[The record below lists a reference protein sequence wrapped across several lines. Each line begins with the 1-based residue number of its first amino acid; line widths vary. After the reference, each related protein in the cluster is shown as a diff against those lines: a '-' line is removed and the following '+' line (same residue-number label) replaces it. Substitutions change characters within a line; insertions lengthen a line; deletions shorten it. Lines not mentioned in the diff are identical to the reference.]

1 MRVRTGFTAGL
12 VAAALCAG
20 AATAQPQS
28 PPSSPQGPPAGRD
41 QACPPSSDPSLC
53 LGYRPYGGLGRTLD
67 PAEYP
72 YPYQDPYLATMT
84 AAGLSP
90 DGVTRGAKREVVQV
104 PVLPGR
110 DGVPLLE
117 GRGTASVALYRQP
130 QRAPLMF
137 ILGGVGSNP
146 YFGLA
151 PYYAALFQKHGAHV
165 VVLPSPMT
173 WNFAL
178 AASRSATPGFTPDDA
193 RDVYQLME
201 ATLAVLRARHGVE
214 ATSVHFMGV
223 SLGALEGAYLS
234 VLDADEGRI
243 GIQQYLLVNPPP
255 DLGYALGKLD
265 EWLALGAVLGRER
278 AGRAGMRARGAVED
292 YIEDRRTNRHATFD
306 RAAEVFSSMSKEE
319 LQFVIAQYIRLVLPE
334 LVYVTQAVGEQ
345 RVPATKQEAR
355 ARLRE
360 AKAFTLRAYEERIA
374 VPRRQQVEPGVTA
387 ESLHARGSL
396 RPILDRLRANP
407 RVHIMH
413 NADDVL
419 ADRAAIEELKAA
431 MGEQM
436 TLYPY
441 GGHLGN
447 LWFAHNQEDILRY
460 FQGPTVG
467 RSLSSGAPPSGAPSA
482 GPGAATGRSA
492 QAVGVAAGR

>member
-1 MRVRTGFTAGL
+1 MRTSTGVIAGL

-20 AATAQPQS
+20 TAIAQSQSPSASPQS
-28 PPSSPQGPPAGRD
+28 PPGSPQSPPGSRV
-41 QACPPSSDPSLC
+41 QACPPSATDPSGLC

-72 YPYQDPYLATMT
+72 YPFQDPYLATMT
-84 AAGLSP
+84 AAGLNP
-90 DGVTRGAKREVVQV
+90 DGVARGATREIVRV
-104 PVLPGR
+104 PVLSGR

-130 QRAPLMF
+130 DRAAPLIF

-146 YFGLA
+146 YLGLA
-151 PYYAALFQKHGAHV
+151 TYYAALFQKHGAHV
-165 VVLPSPMT
+165 AVLPSPMS

-178 AASRSATPGFTPDDA
+178 AASRTATPGFTPDDS
-193 RDVYQLME
+193 RDVYQLMQQ
-201 ATLAVLRARHGVE
+201 TLAVLRAKHGVE

-234 VLDADEGRI
+234 VLDGDEGRI

-265 EWLALGAVLGRER
+265 EWQALGAVLGRER
-278 AGRAGMRARGAVED
+278 AARVGMRARGAIED
-292 YIEDRRTNRHATFD
+292 YIEDRKTNRHASFD
-306 RAAEVFSSMSKEE
+306 RAAEVFASMSKEE
-319 LQFVIAQYIRLVLPE
+319 LQFLIAQYIRLVLPE
-334 LVYVTQAVGEQ
+334 LVYVTQAVGDPQ
-345 RVPATKQEAR
+345 APASKQEAR
-355 ARLRE
+355 ERLRA
-360 AKAFTLRAYEERIA
+360 AKAFTLRGYEEKIA
-374 VPRRQQVEPGVTA
+374 VPRRQRIEPDVTA

-396 RPILDRLRANP
+396 GPILERLRANP

-436 TLYPY
+436 TVYPY

-447 LWFAHNQEDILRY
+447 LWFAHNQQDILRY

-467 RSLSSGAPPSGAPSA
+467 RPASSAVPG
-482 GPGAATGRSA
+482 GPARAA
-492 QAVGVAAGR
+492 AVLGTPASR

>member
-28 PPSSPQGPPAGRD
+28 PPSSPQSPPAAGRD

-72 YPYQDPYLATMT
+72 YPFQDPYLATMT

-467 RSLSSGAPPSGAPSA
+467 RSLSSEAPAAGA
-482 GPGAATGRSA
+482 GAATGRSA
-492 QAVGVAAGR
+492 HAVGLAAGR

>member
-1 MRVRTGFTAGL
+1 MRLRTGFTAGL
-12 VAAALCAG
+12 LAAALCAG
-20 AATAQPQS
+20 AAMAQPQNPPGSSQS
-28 PPSSPQGPPAGRD
+28 PPGSAQSPPGSRD
-41 QACPPSSDPSLC
+41 QPCPPSSDPSLC

-67 PAEYP
+67 PSEYP
-72 YPYQDPYLATMT
+72 YPFQDPHLATMT
-84 AAGLSP
+84 AAGLNP
-90 DGVTRGAKREVVQV
+90 DGITRGAKREVVQV

-117 GRGTASVALYRQP
+117 GRGAASVALYRQP
-130 QRAPLMF
+130 HRAPLMF

-151 PYYAALFQKHGAHV
+151 TYYAALFQKHGAHV
-165 VVLPSPMT
+165 VVLPSPMS

-178 AASRSATPGFTPDDA
+178 AASRSATPGFTPDDG

-201 ATLAVLRARHGVE
+201 ATLAVLRAKHGVE

-255 DLGYALGKLD
+255 DLGFALGKLD

-278 AGRAGMRARGAVED
+278 AARAGMKARGVIED
-292 YIEDRRTNRHATFD
+292 YIEDRKTNRHATFD
-306 RAAEVFSSMSKEE
+306 RAAEAFSSMPKEE

-334 LVYVTQAVGEQ
+334 LVYVTQAVGDQ
-345 RVPATKQEAR
+345 QAPASKQEAR
-355 ARLRE
+355 ERLRA
-360 AKAFTLRAYEERIA
+360 AKAFTLRGYEERIA
-374 VPRRQQVEPGVTA
+374 VPRRQRVEPGVTA
-387 ESLHARGSL
+387 ERLHARGSL
-396 RPILDRLRANP
+396 GPILQRLRSNP

-467 RSLSSGAPPSGAPSA
+467 RPASSAAPG
-482 GPGAATGRSA
+482 GPAHAAAVSHPGR
-492 QAVGVAAGR
+492 